1 MGLGFLIICAVFVIA
16 VVSILKSFY
25 VVQNKEAAILEKLG
39 KFSGV
44 RHAGLHFKTP
54 FVEQV
59 RDTINL
65 QVRQLDVQVETK
77 TKDNVFVEIPVAVQ
91 YQVIPGSEEQ
101 AFYALTDHKQQIE
114 SYVQDTVRTSVAKM
128 TLDESFASK
137 DNLAQDVEQSLK
149 ESMEKYGW
157 MFINTLVTDIRPDSK
172 VRESMNSIN
181 AAQREKA
188 AAVELA
194 EAEKVKVIK
203 EAEGL
208 AEARRLQ
215 GKGLADQRME
225 ISKGIAEQ
233 YKHLDDVNID
243 NPEIVMMMTQYFDTM
258 IDVAE
263 RSNGAVMFMPSDT
276 AGANNMINAMRNS
289 LISAD
294 VISNQDGLQSKD
306 HQTDKETFS
315 EDQKDLVSSNVN
327 QEDNN
332 VETSFS
338 EEIQEKKKGTYQEF
352 LEEYDKL
359 DKPQNLKEGFKIIK
373 EEFKKNI

>member
-1 MGLGFLIICAVFVIA
+1 MEFGVVGVAILVIILISIA
-16 VVSILKSFY
+16 SQSFY

-44 RHAGLHFKTP
+44 KHAGLQFKKP
-54 FVEQV
+54 FVERV

-101 AFYALTDHKQQIE
+101 AFYALTDHRQQIE

-137 DNLAQDVEQSLK
+137 DNIAQDVEQSLK

-157 MFINTLVTDIRPDSK
+157 MFINTLVTDIRPDGR
-172 VRESMNSIN
+172 VRDSMNSIN

-215 GKGLADQRME
+215 GKGLADQRKE
-225 ISKGIAEQ
+225 IARGIADQ
-233 YKHLDDVNID
+233 YKELGSVNID

-276 AGANNMINAMRNS
+276 AGANTMIDSVRNS
-289 LISAD
+289 LISTDLVAQQPGAQRELPQEENTTRTSYQSEYD
-294 VISNQDGLQSKD
+294 ENGFKPTPIVKEPSPNQNIRK
-306 HQTDKETFS
+306 KYK
-315 EDQKDLVSSNVN
+315 DQKQDV
-327 QEDNN
+327 
-332 VETSFS
+332 
-338 EEIQEKKKGTYQEF
+338 K
-352 LEEYDKL
+352 
-359 DKPQNLKEGFKIIK
+359 KPQSLKEGWSVLKD
-373 EEFKKNI
+373 EVLKNLDNQ

>member
-1 MGLGFLIICAVFVIA
+1 MGLVFLIICAVFVIA
-16 VVSILKSFY
+16 IVSILKSFY

-276 AGANNMINAMRNS
+276 AGANNMISAMRNS

-315 EDQKDLVSSNVN
+315 EDQKDLIPSNVN

>member
-276 AGANNMINAMRNS
+276 AGANNMISAMRNS

-315 EDQKDLVSSNVN
+315 EDQKDLIPSNVN

>member
-1 MGLGFLIICAVFVIA
+1 MGFGFLIICAVFIIA
-16 VVSILKSFY
+16 VMSILKSFY

-54 FVEQV
+54 FVERV

-276 AGANNMINAMRNS
+276 AGANNMISAMRNS

-294 VISNQDGLQSKD
+294 AISNQDGMHPKD
-306 HQTDKETFS
+306 HQIDKKVSS
-315 EDQKDLVSSNVN
+315 EDQKDLTPSTDDEKN
-327 QEDNN
+327 NN

-359 DKPQNLKEGFKIIK
+359 DKPQNLKEGWNTIK

>member
-1 MGLGFLIICAVFVIA
+1 MGFGFLIICAVFIIA
-16 VVSILKSFY
+16 VMSILKSFY

-54 FVEQV
+54 FVERV

-225 ISKGIAEQ
+225 ISKG
-233 YKHLDDVNID
+233 NC
-243 NPEIVMMMTQYFDTM
+243 
-258 IDVAE
+258 
-263 RSNGAVMFMPSDT
+263 
-276 AGANNMINAMRNS
+276 
-289 LISAD
+289 
-294 VISNQDGLQSKD
+294 
-306 HQTDKETFS
+306 
-315 EDQKDLVSSNVN
+315 
-327 QEDNN
+327 
-332 VETSFS
+332 
-338 EEIQEKKKGTYQEF
+338 
-352 LEEYDKL
+352 
-359 DKPQNLKEGFKIIK
+359 
-373 EEFKKNI
+373 